1 MFIMNTGRNRLKL
14 LPMTLTAAV
23 LVLPGLA
30 MAQTQT
36 DGTPGNPPGTAV
48 GRAVDRAT
56 GTPTVPDGTPGNP
69 PGTAAGRLLSTPAP
83 VGMPG
88 MPSAQPGA
96 TPTPM
101 PGSTASNFATMPG
114 TAVYERPRL
123 SQIIGARVYN
133 ERNESIGE
141 VDDILLNGQIGTS
154 PAGPVAV
161 IQVGG
166 FLGIGGRL
174 MLVPL
179 GDLRWN
185 SERERITL
193 VGATKETLERRPAF
207 EYSATRRG

>member
-1 MFIMNTGRNRLKL
+1 MNTGRNRLKL
-14 LPMTLTAAV
+14 LPMTLTAAI
-23 LVLPGLA
+23 LVLPVLV
-30 MAQTQT
+30 MAQTPA

-56 GTPTVPDGTPGNP
+56 GTPTVPDGLPGNP
-69 PGTAAGRLLSTPAP
+69 PGTAAGRALSTPAP
-83 VGMPG
+83 MGMPV
-88 MPSAQPGA
+88 MPSTALGTA
-96 TPTPM
+96 PTLM
-101 PGSTASNFATMPG
+101 PNATASNFATMPG

-141 VDDILLNGQIGTS
+141 VDDILLNGQIGTA
-154 PAGPVAV
+154 PAGAVAV

-185 SERERITL
+185 GERERITL
-193 VGATKETLERRPAF
+193 MGATKESLERRPAF
-207 EYSATRRG
+207 EYSAIRRG